1 VEFYDC
7 LQNTLSGAILIA
19 VHVTPG
25 AKDSGILGYDRWTKN
40 LRIAVRA
47 QAEGGKANNAV
58 IHVLAELLNVAK
70 SNLEITAGQRTRS
83 KKIMISDCDIQ
94 LIKKALDRILS

>member
-1 VEFYDC
+1 M
-7 LQNTLSGAILIA
+7 
-19 VHVTPG
+19 
-25 AKDSGILGYDRWTKN
+25 LGYDRWTKN

-70 SNLEITAGQRTRS
+70 VIL
-83 KKIMISDCDIQ
+83 K
-94 LIKKALDRILS
+94 LLLDRGLEPKKS